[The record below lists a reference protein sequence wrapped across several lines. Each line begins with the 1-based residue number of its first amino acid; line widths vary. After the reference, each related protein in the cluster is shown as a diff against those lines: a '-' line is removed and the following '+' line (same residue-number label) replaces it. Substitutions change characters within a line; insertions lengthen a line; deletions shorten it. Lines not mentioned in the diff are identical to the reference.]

1 MAKAMFSYT
10 VMVGIRPEILKDN
23 AHLTAQIRHLMAVQ
37 AGNILAQ
44 HGHLALTGQL
54 FAQQQLEQGGFAC
67 AGMAQ
72 QEHELA
78 VVHMEIDIVQCQRSA
93 PVYIPW
99 KRVLNRS

>member
-1 MAKAMFSYT
+1 MHGKGDVFVHSH
-10 VMVGIRPEILKDN
+10 GGDQPEILKDN

-44 HGHLALTGQL
+44 NGHLALTGQL

-78 VVHMEIDIVQCQRSA
+78 VVHMEVDIVQCQRSA
-93 PVYIPW
+93 SFIFLGNVF
-99 KRVLNRS
+99 